1 MCGDS
6 TDKESVEKLMDGKK
20 ADMVFTD
27 PPYGLGYEYN
37 QYKDEQGEKY
47 LDFCNK

>member
-6 TDKESVEKLMDGKK
+6 TSQDDVETLMDGQL

-27 PPYGLGYEYN
+27 PPYGMSYGGGRAAGSTKKGAL
-37 QYKDEQGEKY
+37 EKAQA
-47 LDFCNK
+47 